1 MVTTGCAV
9 GQPPEDPAL
18 APRDACPFWDG
29 AGTQAVESAL
39 SRGAYV
45 WGHMASSLGASVLC
59 LNTQPPGIAVPAAGQ
74 GHRRWD
80 AAHRACAGARCLGTV
95 LVTGADAWVWGSRG
109 RAPLPVAPL
118 APLKCSQRP
127 ALGQVCRLSG
137 QGWGGPSRGAPTC
150 GPQHTAGRRG
160 DDQTKSHPTP
170 IAPIGPLAFPAY
182 NPGCRGGR
190 EETA

>member
-1 MVTTGCAV
+1 MVTTGCAA

-18 APRDACPFWDG
+18 APRDACSFWDG

-45 WGHMASSLGASVLC
+45 SGHTASSLGASVLR

-95 LVTGADAWVWGSRG
+95 LVAGADAWVWGSRG
-109 RAPLPVAPL
+109 RAPLPVASL

-127 ALGQVCRLSG
+127 ALGQVCRVR
-137 QGWGGPSRGAPTC
+137 PPA
-150 GPQHTAGRRG
+150 HGRQER
-160 DDQTKSHPTP
+160 
-170 IAPIGPLAFPAY
+170 
-182 NPGCRGGR
+182 
-190 EETA
+190 